1 MKRKPKS
8 QLNETGL
15 NDANRSDARRKP
27 REDRRIHKLFEK
39 QVFSTPDAVAVI
51 SETNRLTY
59 LELNQRAN
67 KLAHHLLTLGVERE
81 ALIGICIER
90 SVEMIVGIMAI
101 LKAGGAY
108 VPLDPDYPQE
118 RIRYMLADSKVKV
131 LLTQE
136 KLVNGLSDYRGKI
149 LQLDKDA
156 LSIAQQANE
165 NLATRGKPNDLAYVI
180 YTSGSTGEPK
190 GVMITHGNLAHYVRS
205 LPASLGIAA
214 SDRYLHTASISFSS
228 SVRQM
233 MLPLSIGAAVVIATS
248 EQIRDPLSLFE
259 LIQKKEVT
267 VVDFVPSFWRS
278 CLLALNSTAKENK
291 ARLLDNKLRLM
302 LSASAPLPTSFPC
315 ELAAMTRRDVEL
327 KNMYGQTETSGI
339 ISVCPISAEQ
349 LDKTGIVSIGRAI
362 ENTKIYIVNDEM
374 QLVPNGEQGEL
385 CVGGGGVGRGYLN
398 RPELTDRQ
406 FVKSPFGRGLLYKTG
421 DLARYLS
428 SGELEYLGRVDNQVK
443 IRGFRVELGEIE
455 AVICNLGDVSE
466 AAVAALPDA
475 SGDKRLV
482 AYLVGANG
490 SQIDVGE
497 LRNFLTTQLPDY
509 MVPATFVQLERMP
522 LTPNGKI
529 DRQALPEPQ
538 RTISAGN
545 SGPESAWT
553 ETEKALAAIWSD
565 VLEVGE
571 IRLND
576 NFFDVGGHSLLAISM
591 FAAVEET
598 FQKRI
603 PIATLFEAGTIRR
616 LAEIIDT
623 DEWEEPESSLVPI
636 QPIGNTLPFY
646 CIHAVG
652 GSVLFYSDL
661 AKYLGD
667 DQPFYGIQARR
678 LGGRQVGHAT
688 VEEMAEFYIDEI
700 KRHQP
705 KGPYCLGGSS
715 FGGLVAY
722 EMARQFRARGDE
734 VGLLAL
740 FDSSTPE
747 YQTHLLPGTSVLR
760 MRIYNFRHRM
770 QTHWDNLILL
780 SWSERAT
787 YVLNKAEKGILAY
800 CRGYRN
806 RLKKLVR
813 KFYATSAGK
822 RSIPKNY
829 IQIVDQLEQARKM
842 FLPKPYRGKATLFRA
857 TIQPYGRAPDPTL
870 GWNSYVDEIEIHDIP
885 GHHTSIVSEPYVRKL
900 AERLKECIR
909 LVTVNQNRFVRTTTS
924 ADEDKR
930 EFARP
935 VHLESV

>member
-27 REDRRIHKLFEK
+27 REDRRIHKLFEA
-39 QVFSTPDAVAVI
+39 QVRRTPDAVALI
-51 SETNRLTY
+51 SNTDRLTY

-90 SVEMIVGIMAI
+90 SVEMIVGILAI

-108 VPLDPDYPQE
+108 VPLDPHYPQE

-136 KLVNGLSDYRGKI
+136 KLVNRLSDYRGKI
-149 LQLDKDA
+149 VQLDNDA
-156 LSIAQQANE
+156 LSIAQQPNE

-302 LSASAPLPTSFPC
+302 LSASAPLPTSIPR

-339 ISVCPISAEQ
+339 ISVYPISAEQ

-455 AVICNLGDVSE
+455 AVICNFGSVSE

-497 LRNFLTTQLPDY
+497 VRNFFKTQLPDY
-509 MVPATFVQLERMP
+509 MLPATFIQLERMP

-538 RTISAGN
+538 RTHISAEN
-545 SGPESAWT
+545 SGPESSWT

-565 VLEVGE
+565 ILEVGE

-576 NFFDVGGHSLLAISM
+576 NFFDLGGHSLLAISM

-616 LAEIIDT
+616 LAEIIDI

-667 DQPFYGIQARR
+667 DQPFYGLQARR

-722 EMARQFRARGDE
+722 EMARQFRERGDE

-787 YVLNKAEKGILAY
+787 YVLNKAKKGILGY
-800 CRGYRN
+800 RRGYRN
-806 RLKKLVR
+806 RLKRLVR

-857 TIQPYGRAPDPTL
+857 TIQPYGRAFDPTL

-909 LVTVNQNRFVRTTTS
+909 LVTVNQNGFVKKTTS

-930 EFARP
+930 EFA
-935 VHLESV
+935 